1 MATNNRIY
9 TVTNNLGQKRLVR
22 TYSPSAAIAHVARSV
37 LAAHVATPDELID
50 LTKNGVEVEAP
61 TSTAADEGDAA

>member
-1 MATNNRIY
+1 MATTNRIY

-37 LAAHVATPDELID
+37 LAAHVATADELID
-50 LTKNGVEVEAP
+50 LTKVGIEVETPAA
-61 TSTAADEGDAA
+61 TAADESGAA